1 MSTVS
6 KKAKQ
11 NKTIKSNQ
19 QIKTKENFLEV
30 KGRTLESH

>member
-11 NKTIKSNQ
+11 NKTTKPNQ
-19 QIKTKENFLEV
+19 PTKNKENFLEV